1 MPRTASNR
9 FDYVPSY
16 VQAYEAGLLRER
28 VDAALELLKAP
39 CHVCPRYCKVNRLQ
53 DEHGACLIGRYAV
66 VASAFPHFGEEDVLR
81 GWMGSGTIF
90 MSGCNLRCV
99 FCQNYDISQV
109 VSGTRVTPEQLAAL
123 MLRLQELGCHNINIV
138 TPEHVVPQ
146 VVEALYLA
154 VQQGLRLPLVYN
166 TSAYDSRESLQVLD
180 GLVDIYMP
188 DFKVWTHESARRYL
202 KSKEDYAEVARES
215 IREMHRQVGDLQ
227 IDELG
232 LAYRGLLLRHLM
244 MPGLVEETKAIL
256 HWIAETL
263 GPNTYVN
270 LMAQYY
276 PANKVGESYPE
287 INRSLYRE
295 EYIEAVEYA
304 ESLGLRLDRRSV
316 REGLLLPLGRG
327 RTLSIR

>member
-1 MPRTASNR
+1 MVQSLSQHSQ
-9 FDYVPSY
+9 YVPNY
-16 VQAYEAGLLRER
+16 LRAYESGLLRER
-28 VDAALELLKAP
+28 VAAALELLNMP
-39 CHVCPRYCKVNRLQ
+39 CRVCPRYCKVNRLQ
-53 DEHGACLIGRYAV
+53 DERGACLIGRYAV

-99 FCQNYDISQV
+99 FCQNYDISQIV
-109 VSGTRVTPEQLAAL
+109 NGTRVNPEQLAAI

-154 VQQGLRLPLVYN
+154 AQRGLRLPLVYN

-215 IREMHRQVGDLQ
+215 IREMHRQVGNLQ

-232 LAYRGLLLRHLM
+232 LAYRGLLLRHLV
-244 MPGLVEETKAIL
+244 MPGLVEESKAIL
-256 HWIAETL
+256 KWIADTL

-270 LMAQYY
+270 LMAQYH

-287 INRSLYRE
+287 INRLVYRE
-295 EYIEAVEYA
+295 EYIEVLEYA
-304 ESLGLRLDRRSV
+304 QSLGLRLDRRSV
-316 REGLLLPLGRG
+316 REGLLLPLGKG
-327 RTLSIR
+327 RMLRIK

>member
-1 MPRTASNR
+1 MVG
-9 FDYVPSY
+9 YVPSY
-16 VQAYEAGLLRER
+16 VRAYEAGVLRER
-28 VDAALELLKAP
+28 VDAALELLKMP
-39 CHVCPRYCKVNRLQ
+39 CRVCPRYCKVNRAE
-53 DEHGACLIGRYAV
+53 DERGACLIGRYAV

-109 VSGTRVTPEQLAAL
+109 VRGTRVTPEQLAAL
-123 MLRLQELGCHNINIV
+123 MLRLQELGCHNLNIV

-146 VVEALYLA
+146 VVEALFLA
-154 VQQGLRLPLVYN
+154 VQRGLRLPLVYN

-188 DFKVWTHESARRYL
+188 DFKVWTPESARRYL

-227 IDELG
+227 IDEVG
-232 LAYRGLLLRHLM
+232 LAYRGLLLRHLV

-256 HWIAETL
+256 NWIAQTL

-287 INRSLYRE
+287 INRSVYRE
-295 EYIEAVEYA
+295 EYLEALEYA

-316 REGLLLPLGRG
+316 REGLLLPSGAK
-327 RTLSIR
+327 RTLPLK

>member
-1 MPRTASNR
+1 MAR
-9 FDYVPSY
+9 YIPSY
-16 VQAYEAGLLRER
+16 VQAYEAGWLRAR
-28 VDAALELLKAP
+28 VEAALELLQMP
-39 CHVCPRYCKVNRLQ
+39 CRVCPRYCKVNRAN
-53 DEHGACLIGRYAV
+53 DECGACLIGRYAV

-109 VSGTRVTPEQLAAL
+109 VRGTRVTPEQLATL

-146 VVEALYLA
+146 VIEALYLA
-154 VQQGLRLPLVYN
+154 VQRGLRLPLVYN
-166 TSAYDSRESLQVLD
+166 TSAYDSHESLQVLD

-188 DFKVWTHESARRYL
+188 DFKVWTSESARRYL
-202 KSKEDYAEVARES
+202 KSKEDYATVARES
-215 IREMHRQVGDLQ
+215 IQEMHRQVGDLQ
-227 IDELG
+227 IDEMG
-232 LAYRGLLLRHLM
+232 LAYRGLLLRHLI

-256 HWIAETL
+256 SWVAQTL
-263 GPNTYVN
+263 GTNTYVN

-276 PANKVGESYPE
+276 PANKVGEAYSE
-287 INRSLYRE
+287 INRTIYRE
-295 EYIEAVEYA
+295 EYMEALAHA

-316 REGLLLPLGRG
+316 REGLLLPSRSLRKL
-327 RTLSIR
+327 T

>member
-1 MPRTASNR
+1 MARYIPG
-9 FDYVPSY
+9 YVR
-16 VQAYEAGLLRER
+16 AYEAGWLRAR
-28 VDAALELLKAP
+28 VEAALELLKMP
-39 CHVCPRYCKVNRLQ
+39 CRVCPRYCKVNRAE
-53 DEHGACLIGRYAV
+53 DERGACLIGRYAV

-109 VSGTRVTPEQLAAL
+109 VRGTRVTPEQLATL
-123 MLRLQELGCHNINIV
+123 MLRLQELGCHNLNIV

-154 VQQGLRLPLVYN
+154 VQRGLRLPLVYN

-188 DFKVWTHESARRYL
+188 DFKVWTSESARRYL

-227 IDELG
+227 IDEMG
-232 LAYRGLLLRHLM
+232 LAYRGLLLRHLV

-256 HWIAETL
+256 NWIAQTL

-276 PANKVGESYPE
+276 PANKVGEAYPE
-287 INRSLYRE
+287 INRSVYRE
-295 EYIEAVEYA
+295 EYLEALEYA

-316 REGLLLPLGRG
+316 REGLLLPSGAKRG
-327 RTLSIR
+327 LQIVNR

>member
-1 MPRTASNR
+1 MPGYLR
-9 FDYVPSY
+9 
-16 VQAYEAGLLRER
+16 AYEAGWLRER
-28 VDAALELLKAP
+28 VDSALELLNKP
-39 CHVCPRYCKVNRLQ
+39 CRVCPRYCKVDRLQ

-109 VSGTRVTPEQLAAL
+109 VNGTRVTPEQLAAL
-123 MLRLQELGCHNINIV
+123 MLRLQQLGCHNINIV

-146 VVEALYLA
+146 VIEALYLA
-154 VQQGLRLPLVYN
+154 VQQGLSLPLVYN

-227 IDELG
+227 IDALG
-232 LAYRGLLLRHLM
+232 LAYRGLLIRHLM

-256 HWIAETL
+256 KWIAETL

-276 PANKVGESYPE
+276 PANKVEEGYPE

-295 EYIEAVEYA
+295 EYLEALEYA
-304 ESLGLRLDRRSV
+304 QSLGLRLDRRSV
-316 REGLLLPLGRG
+316 REGLLLPLGSR
-327 RTLSIR
+327 RLLSLR